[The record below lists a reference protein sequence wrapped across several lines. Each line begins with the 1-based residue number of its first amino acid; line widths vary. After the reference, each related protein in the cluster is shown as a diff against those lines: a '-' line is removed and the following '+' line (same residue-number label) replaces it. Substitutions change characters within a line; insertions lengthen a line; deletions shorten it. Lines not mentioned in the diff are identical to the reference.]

1 MTCDGGVATGPA
13 SSFCSVGALHRLDD
27 LVEVVLFGRDHE
39 ARVTVEL
46 VVFGVVGVVVVFGQC
61 LDEVDDAPVAA
72 AVVIEETAGVGGAVK
87 GLRHRFGA
95 GGCPGDD
102 DDNEAHAPPYS
113 SVSVGTMTIVILLAL
128 VAAQEP
134 ALPAPTVLTAAPD
147 ASLAPPCV
155 EVDIDDLRWRHTHGV
170 LQAFAG
176 QARLERIGT
185 AVGAG
190 ALSAAMIGTAIAY
203 VAVGKVDTQLST
215 IDSEDTQLAGWV
227 VGGGALIPAA
237 IMVTA
242 LVATSDEEQRLDTFA
257 MPATTNEQKRARVT
271 EAQASLT
278 RQASSWAWIPVASG
292 SALIAGGFASA
303 GFGGY
308 FILLPHLPNPRGIA
322 THGTGA
328 ELIGAGV
335 AALAVGIVMISS
347 SGSTAAAQLE
357 LLDE

>member
-1 MTCDGGVATGPA
+1 
-13 SSFCSVGALHRLDD
+13 
-27 LVEVVLFGRDHE
+27 
-39 ARVTVEL
+39 
-46 VVFGVVGVVVVFGQC
+46 
-61 LDEVDDAPVAA
+61 
-72 AVVIEETAGVGGAVK
+72 
-87 GLRHRFGA
+87 
-95 GGCPGDD
+95 
-102 DDNEAHAPPYS
+102 
-113 SVSVGTMTIVILLAL
+113 MTIVLLLAL

-335 AALAVGIVMISS
+335 AALAVGLVMISS